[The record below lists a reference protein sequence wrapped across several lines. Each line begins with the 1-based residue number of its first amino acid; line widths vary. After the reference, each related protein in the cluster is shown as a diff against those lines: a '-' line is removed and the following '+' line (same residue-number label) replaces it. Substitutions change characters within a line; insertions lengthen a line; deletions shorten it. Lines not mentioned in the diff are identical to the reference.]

1 MKTMVSI
8 AGLSIFNKQTRQ
20 GLAIP
25 HWDMMYDVVFDGNTI
40 FEGSIPM
47 FVSVI
52 IRYAYYLH
60 KET

>member
-1 MKTMVSI
+1 
-8 AGLSIFNKQTRQ
+8 
-20 GLAIP
+20 
-25 HWDMMYDVVFDGNTI
+25 MYDIVFDGNTA
-40 FEGSIPM
+40 FEASIPM